1 MDNMIALILTSTVVS
16 SIITALVGYFAS
28 RRENMLKY
36 IVEERKKWRDEMRVI
51 AEDAAQAKYYNI
63 GKELTRI
70 KVRINAYGSVCHEDY
85 QKDGH
90 IWRVIEDLEHG
101 ADRKEDFDKNRKLLI
116 DYISL
121 LLKADWER
129 SKQEVKGACRKVLQC
144 GLILV
149 SVITFTIYY
158 FGIWKLSEISPYIV
172 HVVYLVIAAV
182 FCTFLFQ
189 EINMK
194 VLSMG
199 NSGQK
204 RFRWFFASLSVY
216 LAGMIW
222 VGNFF
227 IQRWESHPM
236 DDRLIVLSCIYLCFA
251 INLWELLSDLTG
263 KYRYD
268 AAVVHLRESYR
279 GKEGTKTGAGY
290 GGVFAGTYPERLTVF
305 KSAVRLACYPPA
317 SEVQ

>member
-1 MDNMIALILTSTVVS
+1 MDNMITLILTSTVVS
-16 SIITALVGYFAS
+16 AIITALAGYFAS

-129 SKQEVKGACRKVLQC
+129 SKQEVNGAWRKVLQC
-144 GLILV
+144 GLIVV
-149 SVITFTIYY
+149 SVRTFTIYY
-158 FGIWKLSEISPYIV
+158 LGIRRLSEI
-172 HVVYLVIAAV
+172 IAAV
-182 FCTFLFQ
+182 FCTFIFQ
-189 EINMK
+189 EINMR

-199 NSGQK
+199 NSGQN
-204 RFRWFFASLSVY
+204 RLRWFFASLAVY
-216 LAGMIW
+216 FAGMIG
-222 VGNFF
+222 VGIFF

-236 DDRLIVLSCIYLCFA
+236 GDRLIVLSCIYLCFA
-251 INLWELLSDLTG
+251 INLCELLSDLTG

-268 AAVVHLRESYR
+268 AAVAHLRESYR
-279 GKEGTKTGAGY
+279 EDK
-290 GGVFAGTYPERLTVF
+290 R
-305 KSAVRLACYPPA
+305 
-317 SEVQ
+317 